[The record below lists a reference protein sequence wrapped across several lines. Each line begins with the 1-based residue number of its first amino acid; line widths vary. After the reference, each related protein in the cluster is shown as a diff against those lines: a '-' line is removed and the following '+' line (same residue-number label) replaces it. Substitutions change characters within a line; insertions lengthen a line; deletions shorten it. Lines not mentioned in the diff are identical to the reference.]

1 MNTVL
6 LFNEWTLQRG
16 AMLFISLTSTVI
28 SIFHSIIL
36 VYKLSPLDWKTF
48 KNHLDGENYDL
59 ESNDSR
65 NVLSRCRLKLLD
77 FSHTMYKI
85 VPYVKDFVPFKFLL
99 NFYLKTLASSYRKMY
114 REMTRVK
121 KTAGRVSLA
130 RHFSQTSTMT
140 YLFYCIF

>member
-16 AMLFISLTSTVI
+16 AMLFSSLTSTVT

-36 VYKLSPLDWKTF
+36 VYKLSPLDWKKF

-59 ESNDSR
+59 ESNDLR

-99 NFYLKTLASSYRKMY
+99 NLTWNVA
-114 REMTRVK
+114 RE

-140 YLFYCIF
+140 YLFYCIFWTFKERLKKLLT

>member
-1 MNTVL
+1 MHSVNTVL

-16 AMLFISLTSTVI
+16 SMLFSSLTSTVT

-36 VYKLSPLDWKTF
+36 VYKLSPLDWKKF
-48 KNHLDGENYDL
+48 KNHLDSENYDL

-85 VPYVKDFVPFKFLL
+85 VSYVKDFVPFKFLL
-99 NFYLKTLASSYRKMY
+99 NFYLKNLEKCNVWPVISLKQSRWPIYFIVSFETDISREHLRKD
-114 REMTRVK
+114 
-121 KTAGRVSLA
+121 
-130 RHFSQTSTMT
+130 
-140 YLFYCIF
+140 